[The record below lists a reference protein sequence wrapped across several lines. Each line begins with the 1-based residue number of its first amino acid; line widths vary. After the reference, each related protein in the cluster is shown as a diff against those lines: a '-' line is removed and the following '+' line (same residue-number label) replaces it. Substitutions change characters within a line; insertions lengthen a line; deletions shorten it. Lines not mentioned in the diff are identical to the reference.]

1 MAAIAHVEI
10 EEPEEEMPSVEFEK
24 IEKEEIPS
32 VEKNNVELEMES
44 LEDCRA
50 RPTKGK
56 ECEQL
61 QKATPVVSFKCNQCS
76 NTYSHRSSLYRH
88 VKREHGKENPGT
100 IECTEGCSER

>member
-10 EEPEEEMPSVEFEK
+10 EEPEEEIPSVEFEK

-32 VEKNNVELEMES
+32 VEKSNVELEMES

-56 ECEQL
+56 ECKQL
-61 QKATPVVSFKCNQCS
+61 QKATTVVSFKCNQCS
-76 NTYSHRSSLYRH
+76 NTYSH
-88 VKREHGKENPGT
+88 
-100 IECTEGCSER
+100 